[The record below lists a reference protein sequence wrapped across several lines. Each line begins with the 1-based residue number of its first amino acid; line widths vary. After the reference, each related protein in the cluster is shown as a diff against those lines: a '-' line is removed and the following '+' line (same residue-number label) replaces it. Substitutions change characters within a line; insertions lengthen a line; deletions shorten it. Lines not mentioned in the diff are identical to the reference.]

1 MKFKSEIKIIVKP
14 LAFIISTVFISLIF
28 FSCDNTVSKNNQEKV
43 MDNQVKSNLEIA
55 TFGSGCFW
63 CTEAIFERVKGVQKV
78 ISGYSGGTTD
88 NPTYKEV
95 CTGTTGHVECTQIY
109 FDPSIIT
116 YDELLEIFWKT
127 HDPTT
132 LNRQGNDVGTQY
144 RSVIFYHNEEQ
155 KQKAEYYK
163 KKLEEEKIWDKPIV
177 TEIVEFKK
185 FYPAEDYHQNY
196 YENNPYQGYCA
207 FVITPKVEKFE
218 KIFKDKLKK

>member
-1 MKFKSEIKIIVKP
+1 MNISGKFSSIFFFTLILSVMIVSCKETKSEITKEENKEM
-14 LAFIISTVFISLIF
+14 LQ
-28 FSCDNTVSKNNQEKV
+28 D
-43 MDNQVKSNLEIA
+43 KSNLSVA

-63 CTEAIFERVKGVQKV
+63 CTEAIFERVNGVV
-78 ISGYSGGTTD
+78 SAVSGYSGGKTE

-95 CTGTTGHVECTQIY
+95 CEGTTGHAECSQIT
-109 FDPSIIT
+109 FDPAVIS

-163 KKLEEEKIWDKPIV
+163 SKLSEEKIWPNPIV
-177 TEIVEFKK
+177 TEITQFQK
-185 FYPAEDYHQNY
+185 FYPAEDYHQEY

>member
-1 MKFKSEIKIIVKP
+1 MKFKLNI
-14 LAFIISTVFISLIF
+14 FILFVTVSISLLLACEKTSSKINA
-28 FSCDNTVSKNNQEKV
+28 DNTMSSQNQNK
-43 MDNQVKSNLEIA
+43 LEIA
-55 TFGSGCFW
+55 TCGSGCFW

-78 ISGYSGGTTD
+78 ISGYSGGNTE

-95 CTGTTGHVECTQIY
+95 CTGTTGHAECTQIY
-109 FDPSIIT
+109 FDPDVVT

-144 RSVIFYHNEEQ
+144 RSVIFYHNEVQ

-177 TEIVEFKK
+177 TEITEFKK
-185 FYPAEDYHQNY
+185 FFPAEDYHQNY
-196 YENNPYQGYCA
+196 YDNNPYQGYCA
-207 FVITPKVEKFE
+207 FVITPKLEKFE